1 MTEELS
7 YSLKESAEFLRI
19 SKRTLQRKLKDGF
32 FPGRFLTDTKFGMQ
46 IRIPRSELITF
57 SQSNKKKKLP
67 TAKRKRKEQK
77 SSLSIKSSPPNAEII
92 PSLSIEQ
99 KMKDGDDVFTPF
111 YALIRTVE
119 QNYENCKTEY
129 QNLLKALQEQ
139 LAIKEDTI
147 KKLLQMLNSR
157 DHQIEVLRE
166 KVLEFQ
172 KRFLEKGFQ
181 NQIDYIDEE
190 FQKIEELI
198 ER

>member
-1 MTEELS
+1 
-7 YSLKESAEFLRI
+7 
-19 SKRTLQRKLKDGF
+19 
-32 FPGRFLTDTKFGMQ
+32 
-46 IRIPRSELITF
+46 
-57 SQSNKKKKLP
+57 
-67 TAKRKRKEQK
+67 
-77 SSLSIKSSPPNAEII
+77 
-92 PSLSIEQ
+92 
-99 KMKDGDDVFTPF
+99 MKDGDDVFTPF